1 MSLSQI
7 DRELLQRCLTG
18 EEAAWRTFV
27 DRFIGVV
34 THVVNHVADCRGVVL
49 TPADR
54 EDYISEVLV
63 TILSDDMAVLRR
75 FRGASSLATY
85 LTVIAR
91 RVATRRL
98 MRQNGV
104 MPLAEVAHDIP
115 ETTTGPDSEQR
126 ISNAEQVEQM
136 LGGLPTH
143 EAEVVRLYHLQGKS
157 YQEISQ
163 VVDMPENSIGPLLS
177 RARGHLRRRAGMQEP
192 TG

>member
-7 DRELLQRCLTG
+7 DRELLQRCLAG
-18 EEAAWRTFV
+18 EDSAWRTFV
-27 DRFIGVV
+27 DRFVGVV

-54 EDYISEVLV
+54 EDYIGEVLL

-98 MRQNGV
+98 MRQTGV
-104 MPLAEVAHDIP
+104 TPLAEVAHVVS
-115 ETTTGPDSEQR
+115 EENNEQR
-126 ISNAEQVEQM
+126 IDNAEQVEQM
-136 LGGLPTH
+136 LGDLPTH
-143 EAEVVRLYHLQGKS
+143 EAEVIRLYHLQGKS
-157 YQEISQ
+157 YQEISR

>member
-18 EEAAWRTFV
+18 EDAAWRTFV
-27 DRFIGVV
+27 DRFIGLV
-34 THVVNHVADCRGVVL
+34 THVVNHVADCRSVPL

-54 EDYISEVLV
+54 EDCISEVLV
-63 TILSDDMAVLRR
+63 TILSDDMAALRR
-75 FRGASSLATY
+75 FRGGSSLATY

-104 MPLAEVAHDIP
+104 TPLAEVAHVVSEEND
-115 ETTTGPDSEQR
+115 EQR
-126 ISNAEQVEQM
+126 IDNAEQVEQM
-136 LGGLPTH
+136 LGDLPTH
-143 EAEVVRLYHLQGKS
+143 EANVVRLYHLEGKS